1 MHICSCT
8 GCRSCYRAGKCRIKD
23 DFNALAKKL
32 SAADR
37 IVLASPLHFR
47 SVSSLTKTFIDRLQV
62 FWVKKYVLRPRGAA
76 KAVKKRKGIFLCVSS
91 HDDPQGFAAARM
103 TVKAALS
110 VMDVA
115 LTQTLYVPGVEEK
128 RDVSGNKKALCAA
141 HALGALLVKRHG
153 A

>member
-1 MHICSCT
+1 
-8 GCRSCYRAGKCRIKD
+8 
-23 DFNALAKKL
+23 
-32 SAADR
+32 
-37 IVLASPLHFR
+37 
-47 SVSSLTKTFIDRLQV
+47 LQV